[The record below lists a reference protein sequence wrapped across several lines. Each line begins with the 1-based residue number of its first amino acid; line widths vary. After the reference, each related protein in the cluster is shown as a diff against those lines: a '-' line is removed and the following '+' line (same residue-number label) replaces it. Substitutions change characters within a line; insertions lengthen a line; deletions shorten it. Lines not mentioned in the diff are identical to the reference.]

1 MRILFFLY
9 SLGSGG
15 AERVTATLANYWARR
30 GLAVGIVTLCGVE
43 QDFYPLWESV
53 ERIPLGLAGSSSTLS
68 TALRS
73 NLRRV
78 RALRRVIR
86 ERRPD
91 VVVAMGGTANVL
103 LALASAGLKHGV
115 YIGSERIYPPRM
127 PMGRFWEVQR
137 RYLYRWLTA
146 VVVQTEKV
154 RQWVRQNTRAR
165 QVDLI
170 PNPLQYPLPTAE
182 PRLAVHSVV
191 PPQRQILLGAGRL
204 DHQKGFDL
212 LLQAFASVSAAHPDW
227 HLVILG
233 EGDMRSSLELLRGR
247 LRLDERVSLPGR
259 AGNLAE
265 WYENSHLF
273 VLSSRYEGFPNV
285 LLEAMAYG
293 LPSVSFDCDTGPAD
307 VVRHGVDGL
316 LVPPENVEA
325 LAEALA
331 TLMTDEPMRLSL
343 AQRATEVRE
352 RFSLPCVASQWEGL
366 FERYLG
372 REVCAQG
379 VG

>member
-30 GLAVGIVTLCGVE
+30 GLTVGIVTLCGVE

-53 ERIPLGLAGSSSTLS
+53 ERIPLGLAGNSSTPIA
-68 TALRS
+68 ALRS
-73 NLRRV
+73 NLRRA
-78 RALRRVIR
+78 RALRGVIR

-137 RYLYRWLTA
+137 RYLYRWLTS
-146 VVVQTEKV
+146 VVVQTEKI

-191 PPQRQILLGAGRL
+191 PPQRKIVLGAGRL

-212 LLQAFASVSAAHPDW
+212 LLQAYASVSAAHPDW

-233 EGDMRSSLELLRGR
+233 EGEMRSPLEQLRDR
-247 LRLDERVSLPGR
+247 LRLGERVSLPGR

-265 WYENSHLF
+265 WYENAHLF

-316 LVPPENVEA
+316 LVPSENVEA

-331 TLMTDEPMRLSL
+331 TLMADEPMRLTL

-352 RFSLPCVASQWEGL
+352 RFSLPCVASQWEAL
-366 FERYLG
+366 FERHLS
-372 REVCAQG
+372 REVCSQT